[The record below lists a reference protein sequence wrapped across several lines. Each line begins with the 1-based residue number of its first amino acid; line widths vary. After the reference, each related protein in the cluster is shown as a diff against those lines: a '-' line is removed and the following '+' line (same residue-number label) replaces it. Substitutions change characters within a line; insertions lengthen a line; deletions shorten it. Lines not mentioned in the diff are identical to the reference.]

1 MENVLNINKILLAQI
16 NTISCNVEFNKNRAI
31 EVIKQGIENNCEM
44 VVFPKNFLVSN
55 DIGNVLE
62 RFNFISNQVKIAV
75 EELVQYSSKIAIL
88 IGAINDEFYFL
99 NEQEKIK
106 IDNNSNKIFDF
117 KNVKFQILSSYE
129 EKKENVDIVLDLNPY
144 YSRYLADSEKHT
156 EILKYIEKNHVKYLF
171 LNQIGAYDEFVY
183 AGLSRYYDE
192 FFNLKACAKSFEEEN
207 FIVEFQK
214 EQELDLFSK

>member
-1 MENVLNINKILLAQI
+1 MENVLNISKILLAQI

-75 EELVQYSSKIAIL
+75 EELVQYSSKVAIL

-106 IDNNSNKIFDF
+106 IDNNSNNIFDF

-129 EKKENVDIVLDLNPY
+129 EKK
-144 YSRYLADSEKHT
+144 RK
-156 EILKYIEKNHVKYLF
+156 
-171 LNQIGAYDEFVY
+171 
-183 AGLSRYYDE
+183 R
-192 FFNLKACAKSFEEEN
+192 
-207 FIVEFQK
+207 
-214 EQELDLFSK
+214 